1 MGLNYWRMRFL
12 LFLAMLC
19 CIQLIGSGGESR
31 VEQNITEYNNN
42 REVFPHSYNRD
53 SKLCS
58 QLDSNLNFCSPWVYC
73 DNGECKCGEIPYDII
88 QCSVHTPRTLSVLNS
103 NCVTY
108 NEKEELFEAGSCM
121 YTDIVDLTNVE
132 EVDLPLYTLP
142 RNIAALND
150 FLCGQHFNRTGTL
163 CGKCKEQH
171 YPLVH
176 SFDLKCIRCPDRK
189 FNWWKFVLAVFLPL
203 TIFYVLVFFLKL
215 NTTSSQVYGFVIYSQ
230 IISAPPMMRLFLMDV
245 RNQPVKIAF
254 RSVQLVYGVWN
265 LDFLRSFDLGICLQ
279 TTSLQTVA
287 LEYAVGIYPQLL
299 LIPTYLLIQLHD
311 RNFRLFMIIWR
322 PFQKVINF
330 IGRKWEIRSSLI
342 DAFATFFLL
351 SNLKFLSV
359 AFDLLVPVQVYQLNS
374 TGHLTHTWRLYY
386 DATIPY
392 FGPEHRPYAILA
404 VTVLIIFAAIPTLLL
419 ILYPFRW
426 FQKALNLFPFRWYIL
441 HTFMD
446 SFQGCYKDGTEPGP
460 RDYRWFASVNFLMG
474 YLLMTIGALSTS
486 TSFFALASIAL
497 ISVAILFIAVQ
508 PFKQK
513 VSHYTNIMAIV
524 YLLLAVWYM
533 CSAGIAISKWKGSP
547 MVLALSV
554 LPMITLAGIIPLLY
568 MFFIIGRWIFSHRR
582 FAREIFWGIHG
593 YKRLA

>member
-1 MGLNYWRMRFL
+1 MDPSKITL
-12 LFLAMLC
+12 LLLLGN
-19 CIQLIGSGGESR
+19 IQLIVESGGESSGGKKVSELKTR
-31 VEQNITEYNNN
+31 VLLRN
-42 REVFPHSYNRD
+42 HSRD
-53 SKLCS
+53 FKSCSKF
-58 QLDSNLNFCSPWVYC
+58 DSDPNFCSPWVYC
-73 DNGECKCGEIPYDII
+73 NNGECKCGEIPNDII
-88 QCSVHTPRTLSVLNS
+88 HCSVQPARNLSVLDC

-108 NEKEELFEAGSCM
+108 NEKESLFEAGSCI
-121 YTDIVDLTNVE
+121 YTDTNFTKLQ
-132 EVDLPLYTLP
+132 EVALPIHTLP
-142 RNIAALND
+142 MNIPDLNY
-150 FLCGQHFNRTGTL
+150 FLCAQVFNRTGTL

-171 YPLVH
+171 YPPVYF
-176 SFDLKCIRCPDRK
+176 FDMKCIRCPGGK
-189 FNWWKFVLAVFLPL
+189 SNWWKFVLAVFFPL

-230 IISAPPMMRLFLMDV
+230 LISAPPMMRLFLLDARVWPPAQMAL
-245 RNQPVKIAF
+245 RLMH
-254 RSVQLVYGVWN
+254 LVYGVSN

-311 RNFRLFMIIWR
+311 RNFRLFTIIWR

-330 IGRKWEIRSSLI
+330 IGRKWEIRSSLV

-351 SNLKFLSV
+351 SNLKFLSI

-404 VTVLIIFAAIPTLLL
+404 LTVLIIFAIIPTLLL

-446 SFQGCYKDGTEPGP
+446 SFQGCYKDGTEPGT
-460 RDYRWFASVNFLMG
+460 RDYRWFASINFLMG
-474 YLLMTIGALSTS
+474 YLILIIGAFNINTTFLP
-486 TSFFALASIAL
+486 LASMVMV
-497 ISVAILFIAVQ
+497 SVAILFITVQ
-508 PFKQK
+508 PFKQN
-513 VSHYTNIMAIV
+513 VSHYTYTMAIL

-533 CSAGIAISKWKGSP
+533 SALGIVISKVKGSP
-547 MVLALSV
+547 IPM
-554 LPMITLAGIIPLLY
+554 LPTIFLAGVAPPLY
-568 MFFIIGRWIFSHRR
+568 MSLTTVRWMLRHRR
-582 FAREIFWGIHG
+582 FAREVVWRFRRRRN
-593 YKRLA
+593 YERLA